1 MSDRHPTTF
10 QTIEAVILDYG
21 EVLCSP
27 PELYQIVRMAEVFN
41 LRPDVFR
48 SLYEKN
54 RRLYDRGDITAQ
66 RYWELL
72 GVDAGITLT
81 SSQLDQLRAWDVEMW
96 SRLNPVMVDWVGALH
111 SAGMKTGL
119 LSNMHADM
127 IVRVRQSFAWFS
139 QIDCPI
145 FSHEVRLAKPE
156 PAIYGRCLESL
167 QISPRQ
173 AMFIDDRA
181 VNVEAAHKLGMSAIR
196 FQSAMQL
203 KQELRALGFPVLP
216 NTLTSV

>member
-1 MSDRHPTTF
+1 MFDRYRTTF
-10 QTIEAVILDYG
+10 QNIEAVILDYG

-27 PELYQIVRMAEVFN
+27 PELDQIVRMAEVFN
-41 LRPDVFR
+41 LGLDVFR

-54 RRLYDRGDITAQ
+54 RHLYDRGDITAQ
-66 RYWELL
+66 RYWELI
-72 GVDAGITLT
+72 GVDAGITLA
-81 SSQLDQLRAWDVEMW
+81 SSQLEQLRAWDVEMW

-139 QIDCPI
+139 QIDSPT

-156 PAIYGRCLESL
+156 PEIYEHCLESL
-167 QISPRQ
+167 HISPHQ
-173 AMFIDDRA
+173 AMFIDDRP

-196 FQSAMQL
+196 FQSATQL
-203 KQELRALGFPVLP
+203 KEELGALGFTVLP
-216 NTLTSV
+216 NPPASV